1 MGCLQIG
8 QGVRGIGP
16 PNIRSV
22 SLFAKKWSLME
33 REQGSQR
40 QRWPHGCRITST
52 SETRQTLQVHFVLYS
67 SRSFI
72 GVLIDLERL
81 LRMGVD
87 IIASSREKALPQ
99 SGLGGSTTAG
109 PLPGGGVTLTSP
121 ADLPPLKGWRPRAPS
136 CEEVAALA
144 AGGGRGGGGVGRAD
158 GRGGREGGAAAVGG
172 GGLETWE
179 ARRAVLCQ
187 LRRARWKPGST
198 SFCLRAGSPQKAC
211 AALCMRTALLPVSL
225 TSYPPSI
232 LTRTR
237 RSSISVFLD
246 RNSFTMSKL
255 SDMVLL

>member
-1 MGCLQIG
+1 
-8 QGVRGIGP
+8 
-16 PNIRSV
+16 
-22 SLFAKKWSLME
+22 
-33 REQGSQR
+33 
-40 QRWPHGCRITST
+40 
-52 SETRQTLQVHFVLYS
+52 
-67 SRSFI
+67 
-72 GVLIDLERL
+72 
-81 LRMGVD
+81 MGVD
-87 IIASSREKALPQ
+87 IIASSREKAPPQ
-99 SGLGGSTTAG
+99 SGLGGSSTAG

-121 ADLPPLKGWRPRAPS
+121 ADRPPLRGWRRRAPS

-144 AGGGRGGGGVGRAD
+144 AGGGGGGGGVGRAD

-172 GGLETWE
+172 GGLETWA

-198 SFCLRAGSPQKAC
+198 SFCLRTGSPQKAC

-225 TSYPPSI
+225 TLTPYPPSI
-232 LTRTR
+232 LTRTE

>member
-1 MGCLQIG
+1 MSPDGKRARLAKAEMAARLQDHLHLRDETDLEDI
-8 QGVRGIGP
+8 QE
-16 PNIRSV
+16 
-22 SLFAKKWSLME
+22 FKKNM
-33 REQGSQR
+33 R
-40 QRWPHGCRITST
+40 TF
-52 SETRQTLQVHFVLYS
+52 TLQVHFVLYS

-87 IIASSREKALPQ
+87 IIASSREKAPPQ

-144 AGGGRGGGGVGRAD
+144 AGAGRGGGGVGRAD

-179 ARRAVLCQ
+179 EERGGQEVQ
-187 LRRARWKPGST
+187 NEPDDQT
-198 SFCLRAGSPQKAC
+198 
-211 AALCMRTALLPVSL
+211 
-225 TSYPPSI
+225 
-232 LTRTR
+232 LTR
-237 RSSISVFLD
+237 
-246 RNSFTMSKL
+246 
-255 SDMVLL
+255 

>member
-1 MGCLQIG
+1 
-8 QGVRGIGP
+8 
-16 PNIRSV
+16 
-22 SLFAKKWSLME
+22 
-33 REQGSQR
+33 
-40 QRWPHGCRITST
+40 
-52 SETRQTLQVHFVLYS
+52 
-67 SRSFI
+67 
-72 GVLIDLERL
+72 
-81 LRMGVD
+81 MGVD
-87 IIASSREKALPQ
+87 VIASSREKAPPQ
-99 SGLGGSTTAG
+99 SGLGGSSSTAD

-158 GRGGREGGAAAVGG
+158 GRGGREGGAAAIGG

-179 ARRAVLCQ
+179 ARRALCQ

-198 SFCLRAGSPQKAC
+198 SSCLLAGSPQKAC

-237 RSSISVFLD
+237 QSSISVFLD
-246 RNSFTMSKL
+246 SR
-255 SDMVLL
+255 VA